1 MTGTVGR
8 ADLLAII
15 RFSLAIIW
23 LLSPLGKPTML
34 FNPFL
39 SFRLRTKVAEVAFG
53 TAWPRKFDAP
63 TT

>member
-1 MTGTVGR
+1 VTATVGR
-8 ADLLAII
+8 PDLLAII
-15 RFSLAIIW
+15 RFALGIIW
-23 LLSPLGKPTML
+23 LLWPLGKPAMF

-53 TAWPRKFDAP
+53 MLWPRKFDAP